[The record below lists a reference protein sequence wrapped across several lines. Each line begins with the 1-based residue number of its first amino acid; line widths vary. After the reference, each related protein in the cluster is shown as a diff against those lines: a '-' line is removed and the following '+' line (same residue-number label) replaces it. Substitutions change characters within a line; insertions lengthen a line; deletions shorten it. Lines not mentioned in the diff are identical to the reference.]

1 MEELKSRSKSWD
13 AETLTNVVGQVT
25 ILNNKGGI
33 SPKGVIA
40 APRGGTVIAA
50 YAYHDNQSGLYD
62 VVYIHLDES
71 GSLIDTQH
79 EQEGVL
85 PELFHSP
92 DGAVWVS
99 LGTTHGKEL
108 DIALP
113 LYGRSDHAA
122 PKGSRP
128 FPGKYAASAGVSAWF
143 HDEDW
148 FSNKKPD
155 RLLRLEFADGRI
167 QSSKVIKLPMPKNN
181 KISLDPEGRLHLL
194 AVLHRE
200 EELLHRTLDSQGK
213 VMDEYR
219 LNGFEADMLEVL
231 ELGSERDM
239 RVIFTIGN
247 ALNLGVVALDGRREK
262 HALHELPSPFY
273 SVWEPVRLADGTD
286 IIRFT
291 FEEGNG
297 WAIVKNTELR
307 AIFTHSGERGYT
319 NQLTGELLPIPA
331 SESLVLNDIC
341 RVSDQAYRVIIYPM
355 MNGAA
360 KAQQLFIA
368 QLEL

>member
-1 MEELKSRSKSWD
+1 MEELKSWSKAWNV
-13 AETLTNVVGQVT
+13 ETLTNSLGQVT
-25 ILNNKGGI
+25 LLKHPGGI
-33 SPKGVIA
+33 SPKGAIA
-40 APRGGTVIAA
+40 APKGGTVIAA
-50 YAYHDNQSGLYD
+50 YAYHDDQNGLYD
-62 VVYIHLDES
+62 VVYIHVDGS
-71 GSLIDTQH
+71 GTILDTQH

-113 LYGRSDHAA
+113 LYGRSEHAA
-122 PKGSRP
+122 PKGTRP
-128 FPGKYAASAGVSAWF
+128 FPGKYAAAAGTLAWF

-148 FSNKKPD
+148 FSEKKPD
-155 RLLRLEFADGRI
+155 RLLRLEFADGSI

-181 KISLDPEGRLHLL
+181 KISLDSECRLGLL
-194 AVLHRE
+194 AVLHQE
-200 EELLHRTLDSQGK
+200 EELLHRTLDEQGK
-213 VMDEYR
+213 VIEERR
-219 LNGFEADMLEVL
+219 LSGFEADMLQVL

-239 RVIFTIGN
+239 RVIFTMGN
-247 ALNLGVVALDGRREK
+247 VLNLGVVTPDGRREK
-262 HALHELPSPFY
+262 HALFELQSPFY
-273 SVWEPVRLADGTD
+273 SMWEPMRLADGTD

-297 WAIVKNTELR
+297 WAIVQNKELR